1 MVANSKAKSYR
12 LSISPTFLALICSL
26 IILLFIIGGVFE
38 ISRTKRSLR
47 EILENQGVNFLQGLH
62 REIQNTISVIEVMEE
77 VPGGHLL
84 NIASSIDFFALEDA
98 VVEYLVEIAST
109 VDREGADQALSASK
123 LETLAQREGLKVIEI
138 LDPSSQGHV
147 PRGGPSIFG
156 PLLRGEREIVIL
168 PFEKP
173 KPDENDLFS
182 VALRRTVGKGIIVV
196 SVDYPRMKQLRRKF
210 VIRSFLEAGGFGEGI
225 QFVSI
230 LDRSLSPIA
239 QIGQGGVGEIK
250 DPFLLQFVQGEGSR
264 SRFRF
269 LSSGEEV
276 LEVAENLHVGGEPY
290 GIMRVGLST
299 GDIRTILSLSKRNII
314 LSVGVLLGLGI
325 AGVTLI
331 YINQNRHLRKVADM
345 EDRVRTAERLLSLGK
360 LGAGVAHEIR
370 NPLNAIGMAIQRLG
384 REFRPREDGER
395 EYQDII
401 RVIRGE
407 VQRLNQIV
415 ERFVLFSKPSR
426 LDLAP
431 ASPEEILEN
440 VSILFAEEAREGSIE
455 IRTEIG
461 PGLPHLM
468 IDKGRIT
475 QALVNIVTN
484 SLHAMEGGGHLTVKA
499 EMDGKDWVRIM
510 VSDTGRGIPEGEIE
524 KAFDYTYTT
533 KEKGLGLGLP
543 IAHRILEEHG
553 GRIAIESHV
562 GKGTTVSI
570 FLPAKVKAS

>member
-1 MVANSKAKSYR
+1 MAGNPKAKSYR

-47 EILENQGVNFLQGLH
+47 EILENQGVTFLQGLD

-98 VVEYLVEIAST
+98 IIEHLVEIASM
-109 VDREGADQALSASK
+109 VDQEGTGQALSPAK
-123 LETLAQREGLKVIEI
+123 LKSLAEREGLKAIEI
-138 LDPSSQGHV
+138 LHYDPRSQVSLKDPS
-147 PRGGPSIFG
+147 PYG
-156 PLLRGEREIVIL
+156 PLLREDRELVIL
-168 PFEKP
+168 PFKKP
-173 KPDENDLFS
+173 KPDEDDLFS
-182 VALRRTVGKGIIVV
+182 VALRRTGRKGIIVV
-196 SVDYPRMKQLRRKF
+196 TVDYPRMKGLRRKF
-210 VIRSFLEAGGFGEGI
+210 AIRNVLEAAGIGEGI
-225 QFVSI
+225 QYVSI
-230 LDRSLSPIA
+230 FDRSLSPIA
-239 QIGQGGVGEIK
+239 ETGREGVEGVR
-250 DPFLLQFVQGEGSR
+250 DPSSLQFVQGEGPR

-269 LSSGEEV
+269 LPNREEV
-276 LEVAENLHVGGEPY
+276 LEVVETLHLGGEPY

-299 GDIRTILSLSKRNII
+299 KGIRTILSLSKRNII
-314 LSVGVLLGLGI
+314 LSIGVLLGLGI

-331 YINQNRHLRKVADM
+331 YINQNRHLRKVAEM

-384 REFRPREDGER
+384 REFQPREEGEG
-395 EYQDII
+395 EYHQII

-407 VQRLNQIV
+407 IQRLNQIV

-426 LDLAP
+426 LDIAS
-431 ASPEEILEN
+431 ASPVEILEN
-440 VSILFAEEAREGSIE
+440 VSVLFAEEARAQSIE
-455 IRTEIG
+455 IRKEIA
-461 PGLPHLM
+461 PALPPLM

-475 QALVNIVTN
+475 QALINIVTN
-484 SLHAMEGGGHLTVKA
+484 SIHAMEGGGSLTIKA
-499 EMDGKDWVRIM
+499 EMDGKDWIRIM
-510 VSDTGRGIPEGEIE
+510 VSDTGRGISEEEIE

-543 IAHRILEEHG
+543 IAHKIIEEHG
-553 GRIAIESHV
+553 GRITIESQV
-562 GKGTTVSI
+562 GKGTTVSL
-570 FLPAKVKAS
+570 FLPVKVTAS